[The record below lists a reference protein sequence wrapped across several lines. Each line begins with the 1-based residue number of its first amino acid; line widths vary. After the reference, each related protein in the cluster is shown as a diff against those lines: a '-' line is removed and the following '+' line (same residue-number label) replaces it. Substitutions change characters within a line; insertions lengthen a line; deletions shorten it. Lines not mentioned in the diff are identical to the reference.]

1 MNKELPIIGWFS
13 CGATSAVAC
22 KIGLSLY
29 ENVRIVHIET
39 GSEHS
44 DNKRFLEDC
53 QKWFGVEIQTIRSG
67 KFDNVEDV
75 LLKKKYINGPTGASC
90 TKELKKQVRYLYEE
104 ALGEWGGQI
113 WGFDFCKDEINR
125 AIRFK
130 QQNPKTKPLF
140 PLIERKLTKQD
151 CLGIL
156 KKAGIAIPIMYK
168 LGYNNNNCI
177 GCVKGGIGY
186 WNKIRKDFPERFNR
200 MAQIE
205 RIVGASCLKEQDGT
219 RLFLDELEPN
229 RGVNVKPIVPDCS
242 LTCAIE
248 FAEIEDRQTKSILEG
263 EMSIKDIK

>member
-22 KIGLSLY
+22 KIGLSMY

-104 ALGEWGGQI
+104 ALGEWGGANL
-113 WGFDFCKDEINR
+113 GFRFLQRRNQQGNSLQTAESQNQASLSANR
-125 AIRFK
+125 
-130 QQNPKTKPLF
+130 KTS
-140 PLIERKLTKQD
+140 D
-151 CLGIL
+151 
-156 KKAGIAIPIMYK
+156 KAG
-168 LGYNNNNCI
+168 LS
-177 GCVKGGIGY
+177 
-186 WNKIRKDFPERFNR
+186 WNP
-200 MAQIE
+200 
-205 RIVGASCLKEQDGT
+205 
-219 RLFLDELEPN
+219 
-229 RGVNVKPIVPDCS
+229 
-242 LTCAIE
+242 
-248 FAEIEDRQTKSILEG
+248 
-263 EMSIKDIK
+263 

>member
-22 KIGLSLY
+22 KIGLSMY

-44 DNKRFLEDC
+44 DNKRFLIDC

-140 PLIERKLTKQD
+140 PLIERHLTKQD

-177 GCVKGGIGY
+177 GCVKGGIGSHGIHPY
-186 WNKIRKDFPERFNR
+186 QQICRRVQWTPLLSGMQVHCETKQRPSAYISHIYGEIGAGGYPLIENSRKW
-200 MAQIE
+200 
-205 RIVGASCLKEQDGT
+205 
-219 RLFLDELEPN
+219 
-229 RGVNVKPIVPDCS
+229 
-242 LTCAIE
+242 
-248 FAEIEDRQTKSILEG
+248 QTLCRKRCVQG
-263 EMSIKDIK
+263 N